1 MSRIYQGLRTILL
14 SLFGTYRNLLQLRGR
29 ATRTEVW
36 TYLIFGNAVFSLLAI
51 CLEFIVGERTI
62 GPPTVISSVQS
73 VLFLLPIPAL
83 LGRRLQDFSVN
94 GWLSMV
100 LIPIFVLAA
109 FTENAGPRLV
119 WIEKTISNPF
129 AGGIILAVIL
139 FAYVIAIIPPTKG
152 ENQYGRDPRL
162 RGRDRASAKG
172 VMAE

>member
-1 MSRIYQGLRTILL
+1 M
-14 SLFGTYRNLLQLRGR
+14 
-29 ATRTEVW
+29 
-36 TYLIFGNAVFSLLAI
+36 
-51 CLEFIVGERTI
+51 
-62 GPPTVISSVQS
+62 
-73 VLFLLPIPAL
+73 
-83 LGRRLQDFSVN
+83 N

-100 LIPIFVLAA
+100 LISIFVLAA

-152 ENQYGRDPRL
+152 ENQYGPNPRL
-162 RGRDRASAKG
+162 HGRDTASAKG